1 MIAVKCEQGKLLSC
15 TEFYCMF
22 QNMYEEEKVLYC
34 LKVNRFYS
42 DKIVKS
48 NKAAVVVER
57 RKFGAVGY
65 AHNNERPNLH
75 YIIYITICLYTA
87 AHNTRQK
94 VSACLCNVYSS
105 FKLWTLYINEKVD
118 HLANITILFMTS
130 INYKP
135 LAMWFGFV

>member
-48 NKAAVVVER
+48 NKATVVVER
-57 RKFGAVGY
+57 RKFGAVGT
-65 AHNNERPNLH
+65 R
-75 YIIYITICLYTA
+75 IIMRVIYI
-87 AHNTRQK
+87 
-94 VSACLCNVYSS
+94 V
-105 FKLWTLYINEKVD
+105 TLY
-118 HLANITILFMTS
+118 HLYNNLPIYCGS
-130 INYKP
+130 
-135 LAMWFGFV
+135 

>member
-1 MIAVKCEQGKLLSC
+1 MIAVKCEQGTLLSC

-42 DKIVKS
+42 DRIVKS

-57 RKFGAVGY
+57 RKFGAFGY
-65 AHNNERPNLH
+65 AHNNERPTLH

-118 HLANITILFMTS
+118 HLANCCGAS
-130 INYKP
+130 EP
-135 LAMWFGFV
+135 